1 MFHLCPVAD
10 DRCSSACESCTSCD
24 LGYADEK
31 AIRLQGMATY
41 VSDKFDAEAAG
52 YWARYTTAADAEA
65 GFRFTVFNNNKIYV
79 RVGSKY
85 FAIWQQSE

>member
-1 MFHLCPVAD
+1 M
-10 DRCSSACESCTSCD
+10 T
-24 LGYADEK
+24 DEALRAK
-31 AIRLQGMATY
+31 AVQAVIEAMQTKKPYDYKGMATH

-52 YWARYTTAADAEA
+52 CWACYTTAADAQA